1 MKYFTHLVC
10 SGSAFRSFCLLG
22 VLRYIYF
29 NKMEDHIKNAAGTS
43 MGSFFCL
50 AFALKI
56 PIDELEEMIK
66 KSIKHPD
73 IITISTVNFLNIF
86 TNLGCNDCK
95 LYLSGIKEYL
105 QKKYNKDDISFIEL
119 SKLTGVNV
127 YVSVTKIN
135 TGNNFIFNVNDT
147 PNVSVLDAVAASMCI
162 PCISQPIKIDDC
174 YYVDGCLTNNLPFE
188 IFNNINQDDILNIA
202 IYVKE
207 DYDVTDIIEQNNEL
221 NFLTYFKQLFSI
233 IYSNSVHASYIS
245 KLSTL
250 KNPLIVSNS
259 PFKSFYNLKMTEDS
273 IAFNIHDDD
282 IENLILQGF
291 RDISNYMSKFEIE
304 NNINEG
310 EVSF

>member
-1 MKYFTHLVC
+1 
-10 SGSAFRSFCLLG
+10 
-22 VLRYIYF
+22 
-29 NKMEDHIKNAAGTS
+29 MEEHIKNAAGTS

-66 KSIKHPD
+66 KLIKHPD
-73 IITISTVNFLNIF
+73 IITISSDKFLNIF

-105 QKKYNKDDISFIEL
+105 KKKYDKDDISFIEL

-162 PCISQPIKIDDC
+162 PCISQPIRIDDC

-207 DYDVTDIIEQNNEL
+207 DYDITDIIDKNNEL
-221 NFLTYFKQLFSI
+221 NFLTYFKQVFST
-233 IYSNSVHASYIS
+233 IYSNSLHASYIS
-245 KLSTL
+245 KLSTI
-250 KNPLIVSNS
+250 KNPLIISNS
-259 PFKSFYNLKMTEDS
+259 PFKSFYNFNITDDN

-291 RDISNYMSKFEIE
+291 TDISNYMSKFEI
-304 NNINEG
+304 NEE
-310 EVSF
+310 EVFS